1 VLRYLIL
8 LPTTLGKDV
17 SGDAR
22 RLAGNSTGIGERGA
36 HHINERRVELAQLQP
51 GHTMVDLAADL
62 GKFAFTAARQA
73 GATRHGDPYGL
84 SIAPKSC

>member
-1 VLRYLIL
+1 VLRYLML
-8 LPTTLGKDV
+8 LLTMLGKHV

-22 RLAGNSTGIGERGA
+22 RPAGNCTGIGERGA
-36 HHINERRVELAQLQP
+36 HPMNERRVELAQLQP
-51 GHTMVDLAADL
+51 GHTVVDLAADL
-62 GKFAFTAARQA
+62 GKFAFTAACQV